1 MEASTTITTASV
13 VQQIIHQLESQDPQ
27 MKIQAAKEIRRL
39 TKTSLKYRRLFA
51 STIDTLVSMLN
62 SDSSDF
68 NEFALLALLNLA
80 VKDEKN
86 KVKIVDAGALE
97 PLISFLWSCNSNL
110 REYATAAFLTLSAS
124 AFNKPTISASGA
136 IPLLVDI
143 LRLGSAQA
151 KVDALMTLYNLST
164 HQENLTIFLSA
175 EAIAPIVNLLRS
187 CKKSSKTAEKC
198 TALLESLLGFEEGRI
213 ALTEE
218 EGGVLAVVEV
228 LENGSLQSRDHAVGA
243 LLTMCESDR
252 AKYREPIL
260 KEGVI
265 PGLLE
270 LTVQGMPKS
279 QTKAHTL
286 LRLLRNSPYPR
297 SEIQAE
303 TIGNIVSKIVCQIDG
318 GDPGG
323 KAKKILADMVQVSM
337 EQSWKHLQ
345 QRAFLCTP
353 TDVP

>member
-1 MEASTTITTASV
+1 M
-13 VQQIIHQLESQDPQ
+13 
-27 MKIQAAKEIRRL
+27 
-39 TKTSLKYRRLFA
+39 
-51 STIDTLVSMLN
+51 
-62 SDSSDF
+62 
-68 NEFALLALLNLA
+68 
-80 VKDEKN
+80 
-86 KVKIVDAGALE
+86 
-97 PLISFLWSCNSNL
+97 
-110 REYATAAFLTLSAS
+110 
-124 AFNKPTISASGA
+124 
-136 IPLLVDI
+136 
-143 LRLGSAQA
+143 GSAQA

-164 HQENLTIFLSA
+164 HEENLSLILSA
-175 EAIAPIVNLLRS
+175 DAIPPIVNVLRS

-198 TALLESLLGFEEGRI
+198 TALLESLLGFEEARV

-252 AKYREPIL
+252 SKYREPIL

-279 QTKAHTL
+279 QSKAHTL

-297 SEIQAE
+297 SELHADTLE
-303 TIGNIVSKIVCQIDG
+303 NIVSNIVCQIDG
-318 GDPGG
+318 EDPGG

-353 TDVP
+353 TDVPLGNCASEVSLK